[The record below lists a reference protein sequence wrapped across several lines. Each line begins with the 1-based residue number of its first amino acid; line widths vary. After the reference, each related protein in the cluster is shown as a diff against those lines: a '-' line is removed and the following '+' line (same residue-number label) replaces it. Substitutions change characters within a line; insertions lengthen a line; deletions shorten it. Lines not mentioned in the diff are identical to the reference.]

1 MNALRVFAAFLPFLL
16 QCALRLGARVCTI
29 MYLQMIRF
37 EWDEDKNLANQKKHG
52 IDFETARLVFDDPLC
67 VTFVERIK
75 GGEERWHALGWIE
88 NIIVI
93 VVVHTYREDGSDEVI
108 RIISA
113 RRATRHERKL
123 YAQANG

>member
-1 MNALRVFAAFLPFLL
+1 
-16 QCALRLGARVCTI
+16 
-29 MYLQMIRF
+29 MIRF
-37 EWDEDKNLANQKKHG
+37 ERDEEKNQINRIKHG

-67 VTFVERIK
+67 VTFVERVS
-75 GGEERWHALGWIE
+75 GGEERWHAIGSVE

-93 VVVHTYREDGSDEVI
+93 VVVHTYREEGSEEVI

-123 YAQANG
+123 YVQANGWETEQAQKARRSS